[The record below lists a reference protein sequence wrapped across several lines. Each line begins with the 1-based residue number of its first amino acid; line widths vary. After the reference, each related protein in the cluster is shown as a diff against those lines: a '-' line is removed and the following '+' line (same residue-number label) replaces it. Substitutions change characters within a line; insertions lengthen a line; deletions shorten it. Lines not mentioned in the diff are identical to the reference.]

1 MSGRDVFAI
10 VSDLHCGS
18 TLGLCPP
25 SGVQLDEGGWYTPSF
40 AQKALWGAWEE
51 YWQTVKATLREG
63 DRLFV
68 VIQGDW
74 VDGDHHGTAQIISRN
89 MAATQ
94 HAIALA
100 TIQPAIDLNPTRFIV
115 IRGTEVHVGGSGAH
129 EEALARD
136 LPIPTIGNDKT
147 GALSHWHWQCESQG
161 VLMDFAHHGSVGKLP
176 HTRSNPAKTLAVKIM
191 VAAAKHGTRMPD
203 VVYRSHAHQAADT
216 FSEFPV
222 RVIQTRAWQL
232 STAYV
237 ERIAAGSLPEIGA
250 IIQVNEGGQFSIQKF
265 DVSWE
270 REAPCQMARFAALSV

>member
-1 MSGRDVFAI
+1 MSGRDVWAI

-25 SGVQLDEGGWYTPSF
+25 EGIQLDDGGWYQPSTP
-40 AQKALWGAWEE
+40 QKELWGCWEE
-51 YWQTVKATLREG
+51 YWRAVKNALQPG

-68 VIQGDW
+68 VVNGDA
-74 VDGDHHGTAQIISRN
+74 VDGDHHGTAQIVSRN

-100 TIQPAIDLNPTRFIV
+100 TLQPAIELNPKRFIV
-115 IRGTEVHVGGSGAH
+115 IRGTEAHVGGSGAH
-129 EEALARD
+129 EEALARA
-136 LPIPTIGNDKT
+136 LPVQTIGNDKT
-147 GALSHWHWQCESQG
+147 GAHSHWHWQAVSEG

-176 HTRSNPAKTLAVKIM
+176 HTRSNPAKALAVKIM
-191 VAAAKHGTRMPD
+191 VAAARHGTRMPD

-216 FSEFPV
+216 FTEFPV

-250 IIQVNEGGQFSIQKF
+250 VIQINEGGQFSVHKF

-270 REAPCQMARFAALSV
+270 RAEPCQMARFAA

>member
-1 MSGRDVFAI
+1 LSGRDVWAI

-25 SGVQLDEGGWYTPSF
+25 SGVQLDDGGWYTPSYY
-40 AQKALWGAWEE
+40 QKALWGCWEE
-51 YWQTVKATLREG
+51 YWQKVKEALRPG

-68 VIQGDW
+68 VVNGDW
-74 VDGDHHGTAQIISRN
+74 VDGNHHGTAQIISPN
-89 MAATQ
+89 LAATQ
-94 HAIALA
+94 HEVALA
-100 TIQPAIDLNPTRFIV
+100 TIQPAIALNPTRFIV
-115 IRGTEVHVGGSGAH
+115 IRGTEVHVGSSGGQ
-129 EEALARD
+129 EEALAKV
-136 LPIPTIGNDKT
+136 LPATIDNDKT
-147 GALSHWHWQCESQG
+147 GAHSWWHWQCESEG
-161 VLMDFAHHGSVGKLP
+161 VLMDFAHHGAVGKLP

-216 FSEFPV
+216 FSEFPC

-232 STAYV
+232 STAFV

-250 IIQVNEGGQFSIQKF
+250 IIQINEGGQFSIHKF
-265 DVSWE
+265 DVTWE

>member
-1 MSGRDVFAI
+1 MSGRDVWAI

-25 SGVQLDEGGWYTPSF
+25 EGIQLDDGGWYQPSTP
-40 AQKALWGAWEE
+40 QKELWGCWEE
-51 YWQTVKATLREG
+51 YWQAVKSALQPG

-68 VIQGDW
+68 VVNGDA
-74 VDGDHHGTAQIISRN
+74 VDGDHHGTAQIVSRN

-100 TIQPAIDLNPTRFIV
+100 TLQPAIDLNPKRFVV
-115 IRGTEVHVGGSGAH
+115 IRGTEAHVGGSGAH
-129 EEALARD
+129 EEALARA
-136 LPIPTIGNDKT
+136 LPVQTIGNDKT
-147 GALSHWHWQCESQG
+147 GAHSHWHWQAVSEG

-176 HTRSNPAKTLAVKIM
+176 HTRSNPAKALAVKIM
-191 VAAAKHGTRMPD
+191 VAAARHGTRMPD

-216 FSEFPV
+216 FTEFPV

-250 IIQVNEGGQFSIQKF
+250 VIQINEGGQFSVHKF

-270 REAPCQMARFAALSV
+270 RAEPCQMARFAA